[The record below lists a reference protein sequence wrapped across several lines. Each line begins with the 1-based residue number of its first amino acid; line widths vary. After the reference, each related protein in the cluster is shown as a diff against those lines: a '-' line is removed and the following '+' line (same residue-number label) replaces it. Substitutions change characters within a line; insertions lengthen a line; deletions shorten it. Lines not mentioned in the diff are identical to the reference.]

1 MKARVSKMSD
11 KIVKGY
17 TQLDFKVVNS
27 TPYYPSFVLTHWDRV
42 TTDSYKTTR
51 DHIIFT
57 GTELLSYLKTYD
69 SLNFNSLKNAVDNKQ
84 SYEYNAYLPSFD
96 ETKQLNIYIEYRASF
111 SQFNIS
117 AKILNS
123 DGSTYYNIANQS
135 ANVMNITD
143 SNIYIAIIPD
153 YTRTGTPRIYLFSFK
168 MKNDETCY
176 IIRGSSDNL
185 TTVTT
190 ILNTNFHNK
199 PPEKEEGNII
209 GETPFNGDNI
219 PTDIEHPELP
229 GVGILNGLHNM
240 YQPDLAVMK
249 QINKALWSKNFIDNI
264 IKLYNNPLESIVS
277 LTLSPL
283 QPTISDNVTNVIVG
297 NLPLTYTEN
306 NELKYVFSREITN
319 QYGTY
324 SFGDLSLFE
333 TYGSYIDYNTNI
345 DIFIPYIGM
354 QKLSVD
360 DVMSK
365 ILNLS
370 FNVDFFTGDFIATLK
385 SRDISTGL
393 NSVLYHWKGNILSHI
408 PISSS
413 NYSNMFLTGLNTIMS
428 VGTGNIS
435 SIISNASGFK
445 PDVTKGGNTSG
456 NVGALDSF
464 QAYIIITQPIE
475 SKPDNYRKLKGL
487 TSNIDNKLSLG
498 MGYIICDEIHIKN
511 VNATEEEKKELEKL
525 YKSGVIL

>member
-1 MKARVSKMSD
+1 MRVSKMSD

-27 TPYYPSFVLTHWDRV
+27 MPQYPSFVLTHWDGE
-42 TTDSYKTTR
+42 TTDTYKTTR
-51 DHIIFT
+51 EHIIFY
-57 GTELLSYLKTYD
+57 GTDLLSYLKSYD
-69 SLNFNSLKNAVDNKQ
+69 SVNYSLLENAIANNEDF
-84 SYEYNAYLPSFD
+84 EYKVYLPSFD
-96 ETKQLNIYIEYRASF
+96 ETKQLYIYIWYRAYYY
-111 SQFNIS
+111 QYNIS
-117 AKILNS
+117 CAIYNS
-123 DGSTYYNIANQS
+123 DGTGYYNIANLQ
-135 ANVMNITD
+135 AGVYNVTKG
-143 SNIYIAIIPD
+143 SPIYIAIPPD
-153 YTRTGTPRIYLFSFK
+153 YTRTGTPRLYLFSFLNK
-168 MKNDETCY
+168 KDDTCY
-176 IIRGSSDNL
+176 ILRGSSSDL
-185 TTVTT
+185 TKVST
-190 ILNTNFHNK
+190 ILNDNFHNK

-219 PTDIEHPELP
+219 STNIDHPELP

-249 QINKALWSKNFIDNI
+249 QINKSLWSKNFIDNI
-264 IKLYNNPLESIVS
+264 VKLYNNPLESIVS

-283 QPTISDNVTNVIVG
+283 QPSISDNVTNVIVG

-306 NELKYVFSREITN
+306 NELQYVYCREITN

-456 NVGALDSF
+456 NVGALDNF

-475 SKPDNYRKLKGL
+475 SKPNNYKKLKGL

>member
-1 MKARVSKMSD
+1 MRVSKMSD

-17 TQLDFKVVNS
+17 TQLDFKVIDS
-27 TPYYPSFVLTHWDRV
+27 MPLYPSFVLSHWNGTKV
-42 TTDSYKTTR
+42 TGYEVSKSS
-51 DHIIFT
+51 IIFF
-57 GTELLSYLKTYD
+57 GTELLNYLKTYD
-69 SLNFNSLKNAVDNKQ
+69 TLNFSFLQNAVENSVD
-84 SYEYNAYLPSFD
+84 YEYIVDMPSFD
-96 ETKQLNIYIEYRASF
+96 ELRTLRVRIKYRARYK
-111 SQFNIS
+111 QFTIECT
-117 AKILNS
+117 ILDENNV
-123 DGSTYYNIANQS
+123 TYYTISNAIVDAITS
-135 ANVMNITD
+135 LTD
-143 SNIYIAIIPD
+143 SGVYICAIPD
-153 YTRTGTPRIYLFSFK
+153 YSRTNTPGIYMLCFADNSK
-168 MKNDETCY
+168 DTGYQM
-176 IIRGSSDNL
+176 RGPVNNIGIVSTL
-185 TTVTT
+185 
-190 ILNTNFHNK
+190 LNVNFHNK

-249 QINKALWSKNFIDNI
+249 QINKSLWSKNFIDNI

-283 QPTISDNVTNVIVG
+283 QPTISDDVTNVIVG

-306 NELKYVFSREITN
+306 NELKYVFSREILN

-456 NVGALDSF
+456 NVGALDNF

-475 SKPDNYRKLKGL
+475 SKPDNYKKLKGL
-487 TSNIDNKLSLG
+487 TSNIDNKLSIG

-511 VNATEEEKKELEKL
+511 VNATEEEKNELEKL